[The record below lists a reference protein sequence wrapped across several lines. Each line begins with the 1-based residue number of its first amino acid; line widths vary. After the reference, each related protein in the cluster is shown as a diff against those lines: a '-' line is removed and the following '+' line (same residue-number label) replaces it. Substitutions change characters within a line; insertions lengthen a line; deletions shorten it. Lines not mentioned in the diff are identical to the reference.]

1 MAREITAPLPPGLGK
16 ILSEGSF
23 SVPSHQRDYS
33 WRQDEVSLLLDDASL
48 VRTCISRS
56 GRRKFAKR
64 DGEARAGRA
73 ISDLPKMSPK

>member
-33 WRQDEVSLLLDDASL
+33 WRQDEVSLLLDD
-48 VRTCISRS
+48 VETVNQHRT
-56 GRRKFAKR
+56 GTPL
-64 DGEARAGRA
+64 A
-73 ISDLPKMSPK
+73 IGGTTLIQRQ